1 MSCEYFADKGMK
13 IDGNYWLVHPQTGVA
28 WNDTTV
34 ADFKQTYEAQKIL
47 LAEERFEASKVD
59 KLQEIKEA
67 VFNKLG
73 NEQWRVQKAQEH
85 MLIAELSGDQAA
97 LGLSKSQ
104 LQELLAKR
112 EQLRKAS
119 DEAEV
124 IIAEFTTQ
132 AELDDFEFDVNI
144 SL

>member
-13 IDGNYWLVHPQTGVA
+13 IDGNYWLVNPQTGVA

-34 ADFKQTYEAQKIL
+34 ADFKQAYEAQQIL
-47 LAEERFEASKVD
+47 LEEERFAASKAE

-104 LQELLAKR
+104 LQELLANR
-112 EQLRKAS
+112 ELLRKAS
-119 DEAEV
+119 DEAELT
-124 IIAEFTTQ
+124 IAEFTTQ
-132 AELDDFEFDVNI
+132 AELDAFEFDVNI
-144 SL
+144 SS